1 MNLNGSK
8 PVYRVNTTC
17 AAGAGTLLIEF
28 GILSRLLGDVTY
40 ERLAR
45 KAMEIILA
53 SKSQATGLVGM
64 SYDTVL
70 IKLI

>member
-1 MNLNGSK
+1 MNLNGST

-17 AAGAGTLLIEF
+17 AAGAGTFLIEF
-28 GILSRLLGDVTY
+28 GILSRLLGDFTY

-53 SKSQATGLVGM
+53 SKSRATGLVGM
-64 SYDTVL
+64 SYDIVL
-70 IKLI
+70 F